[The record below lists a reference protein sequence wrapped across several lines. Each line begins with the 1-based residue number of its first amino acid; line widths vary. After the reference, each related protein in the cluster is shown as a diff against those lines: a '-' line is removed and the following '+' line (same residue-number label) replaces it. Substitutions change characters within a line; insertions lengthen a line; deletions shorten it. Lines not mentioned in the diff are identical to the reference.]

1 MIINQ
6 EALARLYTGFTA
18 VFNAAFQDT
27 QTWHEQV
34 AMTVPANTRIMDYK
48 FLLDFPMVREWIG
61 DRQISSLEPK
71 AYQVESKDW
80 EATIEVDRNDI
91 EDDQLGLYNPIISAL
106 AQEARKHPEK
116 LIADLLTGGFTT
128 ACYDG
133 QNFFATDHQVGA
145 ATASNFAGGSGTAW
159 YLLDTSRAVKPF
171 IFQLRREVQLVRM
184 DRQDDEHAF
193 MRKKLRYGVD
203 YRGAAAFGLWQLA
216 YASKQ
221 TLDATNY
228 AGGPG
233 GHDVGEERR
242 RPAPGPQAQ
251 SLGGAARAG
260 GRGPGDPAGPV
271 HHRRSQQRRVQD
283 QYLAGDRG
291 PPGGAGINLKAV
303 FGFQFSVQAKKPR
316 RPKTGNRRWRDI
328 WPGSVVSPLRL
339 TTGFPG
345 TTKC

>member
-18 VFNAAFQDT
+18 VFNAAFQGT

-133 QNFFATDHQVGA
+133 QNFFDTDHQVGEG
-145 ATASNFAGGSGTAW
+145 TASNFAGGSWHRLVPAGHQPGRQTLHLSTAAGCAVGAHGPPGRRTR
-159 YLLDTSRAVKPF
+159 LHAEETALRRGLPGGRGLRAVAVGLCQQGDAGCH
-171 IFQLRREVQLVRM
+171 QLRRRPG
-184 DRQDDEHAF
+184 RQ
-193 MRKKLRYGVD
+193 
-203 YRGAAAFGLWQLA
+203 
-216 YASKQ
+216 
-221 TLDATNY
+221 
-228 AGGPG
+228 
-233 GHDVGEERR
+233 
-242 RPAPGPQAQ
+242 
-251 SLGGAARAG
+251 
-260 GRGPGDPAGPV
+260 
-271 HHRRSQQRRVQD
+271 
-283 QYLAGDRG
+283 
-291 PPGGAGINLKAV
+291 
-303 FGFQFSVQAKKPR
+303 
-316 RPKTGNRRWRDI
+316 
-328 WPGSVVSPLRL
+328 
-339 TTGFPG
+339 
-345 TTKC
+345 

>member
-18 VFNAAFQDT
+18 VFNAAFQET
-27 QTWHEQV
+27 QTWYEQV

-71 AYQVESKDW
+71 AFQVESKDW
-80 EATIEVDRNDI
+80 EATIEVDRDDI

-106 AQEARKHPEK
+106 AQEARKHPER
-116 LIADLLTGGFTT
+116 LIADLLNGGFST

-133 QNFFATDHQVGA
+133 RNFFDTDHPVGA
-145 ATASNFAGGSGTAW
+145 ATMANFAGGAGATW
-159 YLLDTSRAVKPF
+159 YLLDASRAVKPF

-216 YASKQ
+216 YASKE
-221 TLDATNY
+221 TLNSTNY
-228 AGGPG
+228 AAARTAMMSVKNADG
-233 GHDVGEERR
+233 
-242 RPAPGPQAQ
+242 RPLGLKPNLLLVPPSLEAEAREILQAQ
-251 SLGGAARAG
+251 FIIGDPTSGGA
-260 GRGPGDPAGPV
+260 
-271 HHRRSQQRRVQD
+271 
-283 QYLAGDRG
+283 
-291 PPGGAGINLKAV
+291 
-303 FGFQFSVQAKKPR
+303 
-316 RPKTGNRRWRDI
+316 KTNI
-328 WPGSVVSPLRL
+328 WQGTADLLVVPEL
-339 TTGFPG
+339 T
-345 TTKC
+345 